1 LLERALN
8 TLHARPWGLCLLAL
22 VACSPALLGGI
33 ELDDLHHQAMAS
45 SGVDLVTAA
54 FTFVTDADRP
64 QHLAAVDLPWWTSP
78 TLKMDLL
85 RPVAGLTHYI
95 DWNLWPSSALLM
107 HLHSL
112 LWYAAL
118 VGVVG
123 LLHRGGHPSRRA
135 TLATLVFA
143 LSQAHGM
150 NVGWLAARNSLI
162 GATLGGLALWAYR
175 RGRDRHD
182 VPAKVLG
189 PVLLG
194 LAVLA
199 NEGAVGIFG
208 YVLAHAV
215 LLDRRRGRVLA
226 LLPYVAVILAWRYAS
241 AVQGYGSAGGGLYLD
256 PLSNPL
262 EYLGRTAIHGVILLA
277 GRFGVA
283 VVDPLG
289 AIPGG
294 YTFAM
299 LAAVPFV
306 IAIGWLLWGRLRGD
320 RVLAAWG
327 LGMLFSLATAGALI
341 PTDRGMLVMGFGA
354 SVLIADLVLEGRRSE
369 ASRGRRFV
377 AVVLIGIHLV
387 VSPLLLAIRVRSSSL
402 VQSFVTPIEAALPRD
417 VEVEERMV
425 VIVNVPSDLI
435 MIYSRVMRQ
444 LAGGPEPARITY
456 LYAGTSA
463 LQLERPASDV
473 LVVRPEAPWLHAPLD
488 RMFAEGR
495 FVEGERVEGP
505 CFDALVEQ
513 TNDAGL
519 ATQVRFLLHRRERGC
534 NPVFMA
540 WDGNAPSPID
550 LPAIGQSIELPAAH
564 TQG

>member
-1 LLERALN
+1 LFERALSG
-8 TLHARPWGLCLLAL
+8 LHTRPWGIWVLA
-22 VACSPALLGGI
+22 VVVCSPALFGGI

-45 SGVDLVTAA
+45 NGLDLVSAA

-78 TLKMDLL
+78 TYKMDLW
-85 RPVAGLTHYI
+85 RPVAALTHFV
-95 DWNLWPSSALLM
+95 DWSLWPRSALMM

-123 LLHRGGHPSRRA
+123 LLHRGSDPSRRA
-135 TLATLVFA
+135 TLATVVFA

-162 GATLGGLALWAYR
+162 GATLGGLAFWAYR
-175 RGRDRHD
+175 RGRDRQE
-182 VPAKVLG
+182 VVARILG
-189 PVLLG
+189 PGLLA

-215 LLDRRRGRVLA
+215 LLDRRRGRLLA
-226 LLPYVAVILAWRYAS
+226 LLPYVAVIFVWRHAS
-241 AVQGYGSAGGGLYLD
+241 AVLGHGSAGGGLYLD
-256 PLSNPL
+256 PLANPL
-262 EYLGRTAIHGVILLA
+262 EYIGRTAIHGMILVA

-289 AIPGG
+289 AIPGA

-306 IAIGWLLWGRLRGD
+306 IAIAWLLSDRLRGD

-327 LGMLFSLATAGALI
+327 LGMIFSLATAGALV

-354 SVLIADLVLEGRRSE
+354 SVLLADLVLEGRRSG
-369 ASRGRRFV
+369 ASRTRRLV
-377 AVVLIGIHLV
+377 AVTLIGIHLV
-387 VSPLLLAIRVRSSSL
+387 VSPLLLALRVRSSSL
-402 VQSFVTPIEAALPRD
+402 VQTFVEPIEAALPRD
-417 VEVEERMV
+417 PEVAERAV
-425 VIVNVPSDLI
+425 VILNVPSDLV

-444 LAGGPEPARITY
+444 LAGEPAPARIAY
-456 LYAGTSA
+456 LYAGTSPLK
-463 LQLERPASDV
+463 LQRPASDV
-473 LVVRPEAPWLHAPLD
+473 LVLRPETPWLHAPLD

-495 FVEGERVEGP
+495 FVEGQRIEGP
-505 CFDALVEQ
+505 CFDALVEE
-513 TNDAGL
+513 TNEGGL
-519 ATQVRFLLHRRERGC
+519 ATQVRFVLHGRGRGC
-534 NPVFMA
+534 EPVFMA
-540 WDGNAPSPID
+540 WDRDAPRSID
-550 LPAIGQSIELPAAH
+550 LPAVGRSIELPAAR
-564 TQG
+564 TRG